1 MEQTLLTLTM
11 ENFHHCSHLPI
22 RAFNK
27 EGKEIAAFGFS
38 AQDLSMIESHLA
50 PNLKEKLLE
59 LLLKQKLIHHPLTD
73 EIYLTLCLITPDMP
87 LNGAFIIGPYTTSP
101 ISKEA
106 LVFKPLHCMTH
117 LTELLYS
124 IYSSQHTL
132 PSEEEHP
139 HNLLQCEPCNTPRT
153 ICPIALTTED
163 EYSYHVTKAEIYI
176 EKNYHKPL
184 TLQELADYLG
194 INKSY
199 FCTIFKK
206 VTKQSFCTYTNNVR
220 IEKSKYLLKNTED
233 SILDIA
239 LTTGFSSS
247 SYFNN
252 TFKKI
257 VGQTPLEYRFHHKTH
272 H

>member
-1 MEQTLLTLTM
+1 MDQTSLTLTM

-27 EGKEIAAFGFS
+27 EGKEIATYGFS
-38 AQDLSMIESHLA
+38 AQDLNIIKAYLTSE
-50 PNLKEKLLE
+50 LKEE
-59 LLLKQKLIHHPLTD
+59 LLRHTLTQKIFHHPLTD
-73 EIYLTLCLITPDMP
+73 DIYLTSCLINPDVP
-87 LNGAFIIGPYTTSP
+87 SDGVFIIGPYTTSH
-101 ISKEA
+101 ISNEA
-106 LVFKPLHCMTH
+106 LVFKPLHCMAH

-124 IYSSQHTL
+124 IYSSQLVSPCENDTPNVL
-132 PSEEEHP
+132 HP
-139 HNLLQCEPCNTPRT
+139 CSTPRT
-153 ICPIALTTED
+153 TCPIALTPED

-220 IEKSKYLLKNTED
+220 IEKSKHLLKNTDD

-257 VGQTPLEYRFHHKTH
+257 VGQTPLEYRFHNKVHL
-272 H
+272 